1 MQNDGKLWEN
11 DGNMMEHDGKHMEK
25 MMYNMM
31 EHDDFTFP
39 CFSKPF
45 KAST

>member
-11 DGNMMEHDGKHMEK
+11 DGNMTEHDGKHMEK

-31 EHDDFTFP
+31 EHDDFT
-39 CFSKPF
+39 
-45 KAST
+45 